1 MSVYRAP
8 WDLQITRHPCERGG
22 DYFWWNKPMAAA
34 WHAQQ
39 GICWAAS
46 ALLSQCKGS
55 LQRLFTCSLAGWSGG
70 RQRNTGTGWM
80 LGAVKL
86 SLFKKKKIKGAG
98 SLLLS
103 TSLSVGRNNLARI
116 GGISHLGVIWWLQ
129 GETDFGSS
137 HILLSN
143 SSCLGK
149 SGVPE
154 ALAGEYLGCFKFTGF
169 REITRLSGCLESY

>member
-1 MSVYRAP
+1 MREEAITSDETNP
-8 WDLQITRHPCERGG
+8 W
-22 DYFWWNKPMAAA
+22 
-34 WHAQQ
+34 QQ
-39 GICWAAS
+39 PGTLSRES
-46 ALLSQCKGS
+46 AGLPLLSSHSAKGACRGS
-55 LQRLFTCSLAGWSGG
+55 LPALWQDG
-70 RQRNTGTGWM
+70 REEGREIPAQAECLELWNCPC
-80 LGAVKL
+80 LKE
-86 SLFKKKKIKGAG
+86 IKGAG